1 MADYEYTLSHQ
12 EVVKAI
18 IIDQHIHEGL
28 WTLNIDFHVE
38 TSHAPR
44 AHDPTLT
51 VAIKAV
57 GIMRAPPTDPFA
69 VDAALI
75 NPIVSQRTEEAAQI
89 ADQASISKHA
99 PNGGLQFC
107 RDTYRNIAVQ
117 SPVKTRPKI
126 N

>member
-1 MADYEYTLSHQ
+1 MANDEYTLSHQ

-18 IIDQHIHEGL
+18 LIDQHIHEGL

-44 AHDPTLT
+44 VHDPTLT
-51 VAIKAV
+51 VAIKGV

-75 NPIVSQRTEEAAQI
+75 NPMPSQLIEEAAQRTAQ
-89 ADQASISKHA
+89 ADSSHQGA
-99 PNGGLQFC
+99 NGSMQFC
-107 RDTYRNIAVQ
+107 RDAYRHIAVQ
-117 SPVKTRPKI
+117 SAIKTRSKI
-126 N
+126 S